1 MELERRLILK
11 QLRKKLVGAVLY
23 RDVFWENGLLANR
36 GIKPLL
42 RLDTAQAEALSYFL
56 ECEDLKTEDRAQ
68 FQRCIHLFEDQSSS
82 FIEVALIEDEKDSL
96 PWTVLPN
103 QSTVYA

>member
-23 RDVFWENGLLANR
+23 RDVFEENGLLANR

-42 RLDTAQAEALSYFL
+42 RLDTAQAEALSYFSNL
-56 ECEDLKTEDRAQ
+56 RTERSNSASRLYP
-68 FQRCIHLFEDQSSS
+68 F
-82 FIEVALIEDEKDSL
+82 V
-96 PWTVLPN
+96 
-103 QSTVYA
+103 